1 MRPKSGG
8 SGRAARSFTSKH
20 LLEALSCQC
29 QESRNSLA
37 VFRLAYSVLAIMSL
51 YTTRKILRGLGRG
64 NPPMNGDELPPA
76 ERPTASVNSPKGRG
90 KAPAGDRLVGR
101 K

>member
-1 MRPKSGG
+1 
-8 SGRAARSFTSKH
+8 
-20 LLEALSCQC
+20 
-29 QESRNSLA
+29 
-37 VFRLAYSVLAIMSL
+37 MSL